1 METPG
6 STGNTWR
13 DALSRIYCWRKYST
27 IFQLIVLANR
37 RGELIKD
44 LHDIPSSGNLGAEK
58 TLERAKHA
66 FYWPAMKKYI
76 ENYCLTCDQCVAKK
90 LPVHKNRAPLGQYL
104 VGELLERVAFDI
116 TGPLPLSKMEIWFI
130 LVAADSFTKWTEAY
144 AIPEQEANKIIRVF
158 VNEFVRRFGTP

>member
-1 METPG
+1 M
-6 STGNTWR
+6 
-13 DALSRIYCWRKYST
+13 
-27 IFQLIVLANR
+27 
-37 RGELIKD
+37 
-44 LHDIPSSGNLGAEK
+44 
-58 TLERAKHA
+58 
-66 FYWPAMKKYI
+66 
-76 ENYCLTCDQCVAKK
+76 AKK